1 MDYYIPAGT
10 IVDCD
15 GVTADGLY
23 INPVYQEQTHYGDF
37 PFPNSNASIA
47 NYGAGSLWK
56 EKDNYN
62 LAGIVDASY
71 WKVRN
76 ITLGYTF
83 NKTKLNK
90 YGFQNLRIYMNITNP
105 FVFTKYKGFDPEW
118 AGSEDKYDGPSTI
131 TYQLGVN
138 LKF

>member
-10 IVDCD
+10 LIDMD
-15 GVTADGLY
+15 GISAEGLY
-23 INPVYQEQTHYGDF
+23 INPVYQEQTHYGEF
-37 PFPNSNASIA
+37 PFLNSTTP
-47 NYGAGSLWK
+47 NYGAGSIWYEK
-56 EKDNYN
+56 EVHN

-76 ITLGYTF
+76 ISLGYTF
-83 NKTKLNK
+83 KETILDR
-90 YGFQNLRIYMNITNP
+90 YGFQNFRVYMNVTNP

-118 AGSEDKYDGPSTI
+118 AGAESRYDGPSTI
-131 TYQLGVN
+131 TYQFGVN